1 MRKQDPKQRSSN
13 FNEVNLGYSK
23 EEAIKE
29 ASRCLQC
36 KVPQCVQGCPVGINI
51 PGFINFIKQDRPEKA
66 IEEIKKANNLP
77 GVCGRVCPQE
87 EQCELK
93 CILKNKAI
101 KIGYLERYA
110 ADSEKSQ
117 IIPKIKPNKKKVAV
131 IGSGPSSLTCAA
143 DLALK
148 GYEVTLFEALHDTGG
163 VLRYGIPEFR
173 LPKRIVDSE
182 VEYIK
187 KLGVNIKK
195 NFIIGKTKSLDDL
208 KQEFDAIFIGVG
220 AGLPNFMNIPGEN
233 LPSVYSAN
241 EFLTRINLMKAYD
254 FPNYETPVKKAEKVV
269 VVGGGNVAMD
279 SARCAK
285 RLGSSVTLVY
295 RRSLEEMPARIEEIQ
310 NAREEGIELLFLT
323 NPTKIIGADKVE
335 GIECVQMQLGEIDAD
350 GRRAPVPIENSE
362 FVIPCQ
368 QVIIAIGQGPN
379 PLLVK
384 QTNLNKDFKGYLN
397 VNEKGQTSD
406 PKIFAG
412 GDIVKGAA
420 TVIKAMADGK
430 KAAKAID
437 ESLNKK

>member
-1 MRKQDPKQRSSN
+1 
-13 FNEVNLGYSK
+13 
-23 EEAIKE
+23 
-29 ASRCLQC
+29 
-36 KVPQCVQGCPVGINI
+36 
-51 PGFINFIKQDRPEKA
+51 
-66 IEEIKKANNLP
+66 
-77 GVCGRVCPQE
+77 
-87 EQCELK
+87 
-93 CILKNKAI
+93 
-101 KIGYLERYA
+101 
-110 ADSEKSQ
+110 
-117 IIPKIKPNKKKVAV
+117 
-131 IGSGPSSLTCAA
+131 
-143 DLALK
+143 
-148 GYEVTLFEALHDTGG
+148 
-163 VLRYGIPEFR
+163 
-173 LPKRIVDSE
+173 
-182 VEYIK
+182 
-187 KLGVNIKK
+187 
-195 NFIIGKTKSLDDL
+195 
-208 KQEFDAIFIGVG
+208 
-220 AGLPNFMNIPGEN
+220 MNIPGEN